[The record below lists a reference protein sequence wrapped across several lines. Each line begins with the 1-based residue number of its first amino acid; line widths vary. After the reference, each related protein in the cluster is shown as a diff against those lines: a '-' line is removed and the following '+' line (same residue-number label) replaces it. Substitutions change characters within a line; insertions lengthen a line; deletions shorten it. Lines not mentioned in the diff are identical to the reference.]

1 MEALAQSS
9 SLTRAAHLTFLNLKS
24 LISKKKLPF
33 FVVVLTWEGPGDIG
47 MLQCHV
53 VCEHSVRNQVLFCAS
68 VALNIVFP
76 GNVRVQLGS
85 DLSPTLTSF
94 CLWALISSVERGL
107 EELSHG
113 KLYRKNSL

>member
-47 MLQCHV
+47 MLQGH

-68 VALNIVFP
+68 VALNVVFP

-85 DLSPTLTSF
+85 DLSPALTSF
-94 CLWALISSVERGL
+94 CLWALISSVEWG
-107 EELSHG
+107 
-113 KLYRKNSL
+113 